1 MSDIL
6 RNRPNFDERRGKDEA
21 ASIPLVYLVDDDDDF
36 REEMV
41 FGLASLG
48 FGTHGFESAAALY
61 RAYAA
66 KPADIVI
73 LDVGL
78 KGENGLS
85 AAAHLRSSQSVGII
99 MVTARGSI
107 DDRIN
112 GLESGADAYL
122 VKPVD
127 IRELAATVMA
137 VYNRLE
143 RSVAVTSPCLSPEW
157 VLVESGWVITDGR
170 GHRLRLTTSEQRILS
185 RLLDERGAIVKRH
198 DLIVALGEDI
208 YEFNYAHLDTIVSR
222 LRRRAK
228 NAGIV
233 LPLHAIRGKGFTFAD

>member
-6 RNRPNFDERRGKDEA
+6 RNRPNFDERRGKDDA
-21 ASIPLVYLVDDDDDF
+21 ASIPLVYVVDDDDDL

-48 FGTHGFESAAALY
+48 LNTHGFESAAALY

-66 KPADIVI
+66 KPSDIVI

-85 AAAHLRSSQSVGII
+85 AAAHLRTSQSVGII

-112 GLESGADAYL
+112 GLETGADAYL

-127 IRELAATVMA
+127 VRELAATVMA
-137 VYNRLE
+137 VFYRLE
-143 RSVAVTSPCLSPEW
+143 KPITVSPCPSPEW
-157 VLVESGWVITDGR
+157 ALVESGWVITDGR

-185 RLLDERGAIVKRH
+185 RLLVERGAIVERH
-198 DLIVALGEDI
+198 DLVVALGEDI

-228 NAGIV
+228 KAGIV

>member
-1 MSDIL
+1 
-6 RNRPNFDERRGKDEA
+6 
-21 ASIPLVYLVDDDDDF
+21 
-36 REEMV
+36 
-41 FGLASLG
+41 
-48 FGTHGFESAAALY
+48 
-61 RAYAA
+61 
-66 KPADIVI
+66 
-73 LDVGL
+73 
-78 KGENGLS
+78 
-85 AAAHLRSSQSVGII
+85 

-107 DDRIN
+107 DDRIT

-127 IRELAATVMA
+127 VRELAATVMA

-143 RSVAVTSPCLSPEW
+143 RPVTVSRCPSPEW
-157 VLVESGWVITDGR
+157 ALVESGWVITDGR

-185 RLLDERGAIVKRH
+185 RLLVERGAIVERH
-198 DLIVALGEDI
+198 DLVVALGEDI

-228 NAGIV
+228 KVGIV

>member
-6 RNRPNFDERRGKDEA
+6 RNRLNFDGKREGGGG
-21 ASIPLVYLVDDDDDF
+21 SIPLVYLVDDDDDF

-41 FGLASLG
+41 FGLTNLGLNSL
-48 FGTHGFESAAALY
+48 GFESAISLY

-66 KPADIVI
+66 KPSDIVI

-78 KGENGLS
+78 KGEDGLS
-85 AAAHLRSSQSVGII
+85 AAAHLRASQSVGII

-107 DDRIN
+107 DDRIH

-127 IRELAATVMA
+127 VRELAATVMA
-137 VYNRLE
+137 LYNRLE
-143 RSVAVTSPCLSPEW
+143 RSTLVSSSPSPQW
-157 VLVESGWVITDGR
+157 ALVESGWVITDGR
-170 GHRLRLTTSEQRILS
+170 GQRLRLTTSEQRILG
-185 RLLDERGAIVKRH
+185 RLLSERGAIVERH
-198 DLIVALGEDI
+198 ALVDALGEDI

-228 NAGIV
+228 KPGIV